1 MTQKK
6 ENIDKFFEYLA
17 RLFPDA
23 ECELRFNSGF
33 ELLVAVILSAQCTD
47 RQVNKVTD
55 VLFKKYNKPKDFAKM
70 DQKELEKMIYSI
82 GFYHNKAKNIIKMS
96 NQLLDDYNGKLPTD
110 AREMEKLAGVG
121 RKTANVVSSILYNAK
136 EFAVDTHVFRV
147 LNRIGFVHENTP
159 EKTEKAFVKKYPNY
173 VNHQSHLRIVLFG
186 RYNCM
191 ARIPK
196 CEKCEMKE
204 VCKFYKESKNEKC
217 F

>member
-1 MTQKK
+1 MAQKK

-17 RLFPDA
+17 RLFPNA
-23 ECELRFNSGF
+23 ECELQFNSGF

-55 VLFKKYNKPKDFAKM
+55 VLFKKFNKPEDFAKM
-70 DQKELEKMIYSI
+70 KQEELEKLIYSI

-96 NQLLDDYNGKLPTD
+96 NQLLADYNGHLPTE

-121 RKTANVVSSILYNAK
+121 RKTANVVSSVLYDAK

-147 LNRIGFVHENTP
+147 LNRIGFVKENTP
-159 EKTEKAFVKKYPNY
+159 EKTEKAFVKKYPKY

-186 RYNCM
+186 RYYCM
-191 ARIPK
+191 ARNPK
-196 CEKCEMKE
+196 CDGCEMKE
-204 VCKFYKESKNEKC
+204 VCKFYKEHKNE
-217 F
+217 